1 MPHFVVTYEIYGDD
15 ARAVAEAIR
24 VEQTIEF
31 PNDLAAE
38 WIQDE
43 VVGDILSI
51 TPTDAGMSLAS
62 IAYDVRTTGY
72 ELPQFLNVLWGNV
85 SLFKGVRVSDLQL
98 PGELASH
105 FKGPRFG
112 VIGLRKYFDAPTRP
126 LMATAIKPMGT
137 DSKGFAD
144 IASTLARAGFDIIKD
159 DHSLANQPWA
169 PWRERVA
176 RVSDAV
182 HKSNEQ
188 TGYETVYAPSL
199 NLPADEIFGAAVEA
213 KSLGAGALMM
223 LPGVTGFD
231 SMRSVADNDDVAM
244 PIMSHPSMLG
254 SFVSSPRQGLSHG
267 LLLGTI
273 MRLAGADISVFP
285 NFGGRFSF
293 TPEECREI
301 TQTSHAELFG
311 LKSMWVSP
319 AGGMTLEKIPEMRSF
334 YGDDLALLIGGALH
348 RGDLFENACAMRRAI
363 SD

>member
-1 MPHFVVTYEIYGDD
+1 MPHFVVTYEIYDDD
-15 ARAVAEAIR
+15 AWAVAEAIR

-31 PNDLAAE
+31 PNELAAE
-38 WIQDE
+38 WIQQE

-51 TPTDAGMSLAS
+51 TPAGSGMSLAS

-72 ELPQFLNVLWGNV
+72 QLPQFLNVLWGNV
-85 SLFKGVRVSDLQL
+85 SFFKGVRVSDLQL
-98 PGELASH
+98 PRELATH

-126 LMATAIKPMGT
+126 LVATAIKPMGT
-137 DSKGFAD
+137 DSKGFAA

-169 PWRERVA
+169 PWRERVE

-182 HKSNEQ
+182 RESNEQ
-188 TGYETVYAPSL
+188 TGHKTVYAPSL
-199 NLPADEIFGAAVEA
+199 NLPADEILNAAVEA
-213 KSLGAGALMM
+213 KNLGAGALMM

-231 SMRSVADNDDVAM
+231 SMRSVADNDEVAL

-254 SFVSSPRQGLSHG
+254 SFVSSPTQGLSHG

-301 TQTSHAELFG
+301 TQASRADLSG
-311 LKSMWVSP
+311 LKPMWVSP

-334 YGDDLALLIGGALH
+334 YGNDLALLIGSALH
-348 RGDLFENACAMRRAI
+348 RGDLFENACAMKDAI
-363 SD
+363 AG

>member
-15 ARAVAEAIR
+15 ARTVAEAIR

-31 PNDLAAE
+31 PNELAAE
-38 WIQDE
+38 WIQHE

-51 TPTDAGMSLAS
+51 APTDTGMSLVS

-72 ELPQFLNVLWGNV
+72 QLPQFLNVLWGNV

-98 PGELASH
+98 PRELATH

-112 VIGLRKYFDAPTRP
+112 VIGLREYFDAPTRP
-126 LMATAIKPMGT
+126 LVATAIKPMGT
-137 DSKGFAD
+137 DSKGFAA

-188 TGYETVYAPSL
+188 TGYKTVYAPSL
-199 NLPADEIFGAAVEA
+199 NLPADEILNAAVEA
-213 KSLGAGALMM
+213 NNLGAGALMM

-231 SMRSVADNDDVAM
+231 SMRSVADNDEVAL

-254 SFVSSPRQGLSHG
+254 SFVSSPTQGLSHG

-293 TPEECREI
+293 TPGECREI
-301 TQTSHAELFG
+301 TQASHADLSG
-311 LKSMWVSP
+311 LRSMWVSP

-334 YGDDLALLIGGALH
+334 YGNDLALLIGGALH
-348 RGDLFENACAMRRAI
+348 RGDLFENARAMRAAI
-363 SD
+363 AD

>member
-1 MPHFVVTYEIYGDD
+1 MPHFEVTYEIYGNE
-15 ARAVAEAIR
+15 ARTIAEAIR

-31 PNDLAAE
+31 PIELAPE
-38 WIQDE
+38 WIQHE

-51 TPTDAGMSLAS
+51 TPTDTGMSLVNIS
-62 IAYDVRTTGY
+62 YDVRTTGY
-72 ELPQFLNVLWGNV
+72 QLPQFLNVLWGNV
-85 SLFKGVRVSDLQL
+85 SLFKGVRVIGLQL
-98 PGELASH
+98 PRDFASN

-112 VIGLRKYFDAPTRP
+112 IGGLRKYFDAASRP

-137 DSKGFAD
+137 DSKGFAAL
-144 IASTLARAGFDIIKD
+144 ASTLARAGFDIIKD

-182 HKSNEQ
+182 NKSNEQ
-188 TGYETVYAPSL
+188 TGYKTVYAPSL
-199 NLPADEIFGAAVEA
+199 NLPTNEILQAAVEA
-213 KSLGAGALMM
+213 KNLGAGALMM

-231 SMRSVADNDDVAM
+231 SMRSVADNDEVAL

-254 SFVSSPRQGLSHG
+254 SFVSNPTQGLAHG

-293 TPEECREI
+293 THQECREI
-301 TQTSHAELFG
+301 TEASRADLSE
-311 LKSMWVSP
+311 LKSIWVSP
-319 AGGMTLEKIPEMRSF
+319 AGGMTLEKIPEMRAF
-334 YGDDLALLIGGALH
+334 YGEDITLLIGGALH
-348 RGDLFENACAMRRAI
+348 RGSLFENSSAMRRAI
-363 SD
+363 AD